1 MLTPQQRQRILEFCQ
16 EHQIMRIWTMD
27 EPLLN
32 AAVGAGRPSVIVTF
46 RPHWAA
52 VPQQFARMERD
63 LAAIIGPETVLY
75 STDGFSPRLTD
86 QIIQQATPVFPDLAT
101 APVNRKAVARF
112 CRQHHIT
119 KMWVLDGAVPNA
131 ECDRLKPSVIAETH
145 PEHRMRMKA
154 FSLQRELQ
162 ELVCLGATLYAYG
175 SMVEPGITPQELN
188 EIAEVW
194 YAEPA

>member
-63 LAAIIGPETVLY
+63 LAAITGPETVLY

-86 QIIQQATPVFPDLAT
+86 QIIRPGDAGLSRPGNGAGQSESRCQVLPPAS
-101 APVNRKAVARF
+101 
-112 CRQHHIT
+112 HHQNVGIGRP
-119 KMWVLDGAVPNA
+119 GA
-131 ECDRLKPSVIAETH
+131 
-145 PEHRMRMKA
+145 
-154 FSLQRELQ
+154 
-162 ELVCLGATLYAYG
+162 
-175 SMVEPGITPQELN
+175 
-188 EIAEVW
+188 
-194 YAEPA
+194 

>member
-1 MLTPQQRQRILEFCQ
+1 MLTDAQRQQILEFCQ
-16 EHQIMRIWTMD
+16 EHQIIRFWTMD

-46 RPHWAA
+46 RPYWVA
-52 VPQQFARMERD
+52 VPEQLAWMERD
-63 LAAIIGPETVLY
+63 LAAITGPETALY
-75 STDGFSPRLTD
+75 STDGLSPRLTEA
-86 QIIQQATPVFPDLAT
+86 IIKQATPVFPDPAT
-101 APVNRKAVARF
+101 APVNRKAVAKF

-131 ECDRLKPSVIAETH
+131 DCDRLKPSVIAETH
-145 PEHRMRMKA
+145 PEHRMGMKA

-162 ELVCLGATLYAYG
+162 ELVGLGATLYAYG
-175 SMVEPGITPQELN
+175 GLVEPGITPQELN

>member
-1 MLTPQQRQRILEFCQ
+1 MLTDAQRQQILKFCQ
-16 EHQIMRIWTMD
+16 DYQIMRIWTMD

-32 AAVGAGRPSVIVTF
+32 AAVDAGRPSVIVTF

-75 STDGFSPRLTD
+75 STDGFSPHLTD
-86 QIIQQATPVFPDLAT
+86 KIIQQATPVFPDLAT
-101 APVNRKAVARF
+101 APVNRKAVAKF
-112 CRQHHIT
+112 CRKHHIT
-119 KMWVLDGAVPNA
+119 RMWVLDGAVPNA
-131 ECDRLKPSVIAETH
+131 ECDQLKPSVIAETH
-145 PEHRMRMKA
+145 PEHPLGIKV
-154 FSLQRELQ
+154 FNLELDLQ
-162 ELVCLGATLYAYG
+162 ELVCLGATFYAYRG
-175 SMVEPGITPQELN
+175 VIDPGITPQELN